1 MTKTVP
7 DIRCNFCGAML
18 CGDVAPGSLFTLPCK
33 RCRALWRVEVDAEGV
48 LDLTL
53 VRKPTQDV
61 RRGKNGLARAW

>member
-1 MTKTVP
+1 MNAVGEA
-7 DIRCNFCGAML
+7 RCHYCHAQLAGSIE
-18 CGDVAPGSLFTLPCK
+18 PGSRFTLVCK

-61 RRGKNGLARAW
+61 RRRKNGLVRAR